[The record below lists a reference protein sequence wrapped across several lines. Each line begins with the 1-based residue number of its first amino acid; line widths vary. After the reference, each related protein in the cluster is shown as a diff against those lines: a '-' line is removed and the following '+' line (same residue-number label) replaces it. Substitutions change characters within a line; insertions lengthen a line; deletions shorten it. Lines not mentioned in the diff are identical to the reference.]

1 MHILVCPHVYC
12 NTACMLLIY
21 FVDDDDVGDGDADD
35 ADADDDAGDGDDDD
49 EDDGCKTMM
58 IMDRCCLFFAGVLT

>member
-1 MHILVCPHVYC
+1 
-12 NTACMLLIY
+12 MLLIY

-49 EDDGCKTMM
+49 DDDGCKTMM